1 MATVSM
7 ADKAKAKADTLIDE
21 AEVATSA
28 SAGDVQAELENLR
41 RDIAALTQT
50 VASFGT
56 GKLKE
61 ASVRASQLGTE
72 AADVSAQYVE
82 SARNSLRSAEQDLE
96 AQIRAKPLQAVA
108 IAAGVGFLAALLS
121 RR

>member
-7 ADKAKAKADTLIDE
+7 ADKAKAKADKLIDE

-61 ASVRASQLGTE
+61 ASIRASQLGSE
-72 AADVSAQYVE
+72 AADVSAQNVE
-82 SARNSLRSAEQDLE
+82 SARDSLRSAEQDLQ